1 MQGFWVA
8 PNKMSQQIQRQYRKT
23 VDNALQGTWRYRT
36 QNGLLWSKFTQR
48 ILSKSSHF
56 SWALP
61 AYHPHNL
68 DPNFPPQST
77 TFQRFP
83 QNQTFILVKNW
94 QTNLS
99 RGQQAFYDE
108 RAALSA
114 PPHSKVYASQAATR
128 HLGQISPR
136 REMTK
141 PLSFV
146 TCGIVVLPLE

>member
-68 DPNFPPQST
+68 DPDFPPQST
-77 TFQRFP
+77 TFQHFHRIKHLFWWKIDKQIWAGVNKHFMMKEQHFQHLHTTRFMHHKLQLGIWVKFLP
-83 QNQTFILVKNW
+83 DEKWQNHS
-94 QTNLS
+94 LS
-99 RGQQAFYDE
+99 
-108 RAALSA
+108 
-114 PPHSKVYASQAATR
+114 
-128 HLGQISPR
+128 
-136 REMTK
+136 
-141 PLSFV
+141 
-146 TCGIVVLPLE
+146 